1 MENLKDISNVDTDV
15 TVQSSNTPP
24 AENVIP
30 VEVQRNIT
38 KLPLDDRRGLSMT
51 ILEKYH
57 CGYDL
62 KTRRIFIPTVL
73 PDDNLSYVAVL
84 TKSARKELDA
94 KGTEY
99 KKVKAG
105 NGTRGIFNLN
115 NISAD
120 SPVFITEGEIDA
132 LSIIEAG
139 YENVIAVGGQS
150 VGNLIDWLN
159 KNPAKFQFLVLF
171 DNDDSGKKA
180 APKAIKNL
188 IENGYPAVSNFLA
201 VSADKV
207 DANDLLLKNR
217 IEQILAEAKLEFEKP
232 AAQVTEVI
240 KPPTKKKSKR
250 KKISSCFEYYITI
263 DEMKGMLEKINVE
276 SLTYDEWALTVGGG
290 LVNWGTIID
299 DLDIAFS
306 LFNQFSAQDTRPKK
320 YSESGCMSQWDNLV
334 KGESKEK
341 KRSVQHLIDLAKQYG
356 YVVPDP
362 IPDSIAKV
370 LSKGTD
376 PDDDL
381 ARAVKVFA
389 FADNTLRYVA
399 DADCWA
405 TYDGVKWNFTPKSNA
420 PAVYP
425 YVYRMVQ
432 AIRQSL
438 KNGRAYRDFD
448 DFFNKKKIDAAISL
462 IKSLPD
468 AIAYIK
474 DFDADDTSF
483 LLNVRNGTV
492 NLKTGE
498 LLPHSPEHY
507 ITHCADVDYQPNAQS
522 DVVDNF
528 LQEILPD
535 ADTRSAI
542 LRYLGYALTGNVT
555 EEATMFARGE
565 GKNGKSTLTKTLQAI
580 LGDYAGS
587 INSDVLLSAFHQKD
601 AESANPAVANL
612 RGKRLVIGSDLK
624 GGCKLDDST
633 IKRLCSRDKITARK
647 LHQNPIEFNPT
658 HKLWISGQHYPEL
671 KNVDDN
677 GVNRRL
683 VMVEFT
689 QTFDGDNCDPD
700 LDEKLSQDE
709 NKSALLNI
717 LVDEAKSWYSAISS
731 GAFTGLIFSDAMT
744 RTKTEYLFNQDW
756 FISAF
761 DELFD
766 KTDNPLDKMLLSTFR
781 NILINR
787 CAEAKLLSS
796 SQLNRVIDN
805 GLKKLGIEKKFSH
818 GKRYVYGVKEI
829 VDFPEY
835 N

>member
-1 MENLKDISNVDTDV
+1 MIDKDLLADLKASQEEEGENYTLADLIAVYGDNADEGAEYFQALQDGKKNTADSPQNTVQINLDNSTTPADNNQDSDVTIQSSNVDTNVTIQPSNVDSDVTVQLSNVDTDV

-207 DANDLLLKNR
+207 DANDLLLAGQDLLKNR

-250 KKISSCFEYYITI
+250 KKISSCFESYITI

-276 SLTYDEWALTVGGG
+276 SLSYDEWALTVGGG
-290 LVNWGTIID
+290 LVNWGTINN
-299 DLDIAFS
+299 DLDTAFN

-462 IKSLPD
+462 MLISK
-468 AIAYIK
+468 
-474 DFDADDTSF
+474 
-483 LLNVRNGTV
+483 
-492 NLKTGE
+492 
-498 LLPHSPEHY
+498 
-507 ITHCADVDYQPNAQS
+507 
-522 DVVDNF
+522 
-528 LQEILPD
+528 
-535 ADTRSAI
+535 
-542 LRYLGYALTGNVT
+542 
-555 EEATMFARGE
+555 
-565 GKNGKSTLTKTLQAI
+565 TLTQ
-580 LGDYAGS
+580 
-587 INSDVLLSAFHQKD
+587 
-601 AESANPAVANL
+601 
-612 RGKRLVIGSDLK
+612 
-624 GGCKLDDST
+624 
-633 IKRLCSRDKITARK
+633 
-647 LHQNPIEFNPT
+647 
-658 HKLWISGQHYPEL
+658 
-671 KNVDDN
+671 
-677 GVNRRL
+677 
-683 VMVEFT
+683 
-689 QTFDGDNCDPD
+689 
-700 LDEKLSQDE
+700 
-709 NKSALLNI
+709 
-717 LVDEAKSWYSAISS
+717 
-731 GAFTGLIFSDAMT
+731 MT
-744 RTKTEYLFNQDW
+744 R
-756 FISAF
+756 AF
-761 DELFD
+761 CLTSGMEL
-766 KTDNPLDKMLLSTFR
+766 
-781 NILINR
+781 
-787 CAEAKLLSS
+787 
-796 SQLNRVIDN
+796 
-805 GLKKLGIEKKFSH
+805 
-818 GKRYVYGVKEI
+818 
-829 VDFPEY
+829 
-835 N
+835 